1 MLQSAAATCVT
12 PSEFKEP
19 EKTTQMFLTRA
30 FDKKKAEAS
39 WYSQN
44 SSAPSYSNQFT
55 ISHTVEDPIMELIS
69 GFHINLNYAA
79 WTDAGL
85 LYTTPEYIFICY
97 SKTISGLVLR

>member
-39 WYSQN
+39 
-44 SSAPSYSNQFT
+44 
-55 ISHTVEDPIMELIS
+55 
-69 GFHINLNYAA
+69 
-79 WTDAGL
+79 
-85 LYTTPEYIFICY
+85 
-97 SKTISGLVLR
+97 